1 MAKTPAKPTKAKAA
15 APKRAAKPTLPVANT
30 EDLTQQ
36 QRAFVVEYLKDTNG
50 GAAYLRAGYRAKT
63 RAAADSGASVLLRVP
78 KVAAAIQSA
87 MDRRA
92 EKCEISASDVLES
105 IKEIR
110 ARCMQ
115 HTPVMRKVD
124 GELVQ
129 KIEDGQGVWEFD
141 SRGALKAN
149 ELLGKHLKLFTERV
163 EIEGNV
169 ALTVVTGVPDGDE
182 A

>member
-1 MAKTPAKPTKAKAA
+1 MAKTPAKPTKAKAP
-15 APKRAAKPTLPVANT
+15 APKRSAIPAPVMKSDEFT
-30 EDLTQQ
+30 PQ
-36 QRAFVVEYLKDTNG
+36 QRAFVMEYLKDTNG
-50 GAAYLRAGYRAKT
+50 GAAYIRAGYQAKNQT
-63 RAAADSGASVLLRVP
+63 VADSCASKLLRIP
-78 KVAAAIQSA
+78 KVASAIQSA

-115 HTPVMRKVD
+115 HTPVMRKVA

-149 ELLGKHLKLFTERV
+149 ELLGKHLKLFTDRV
-163 EIEGNV
+163 EIDGNV
-169 ALTVVTGVPDGDE
+169 NLTVVTGVPDGDD